1 MLGGRR
7 DTGGEYGSVYRE
19 LPRAGARAARPFC
32 APIDWTTGRGWFAG
46 GPTGARYFVG
56 VQIWPEMARSAMHSE
71 EEEEIGREGEG
82 EEREGGKKIKE
93 KERERKF

>member
-7 DTGGEYGSVYRE
+7 DAGGEDGSICRE
-19 LPRAGARAARPFC
+19 LPRAGTRVVQPFC
-32 APIDWTTGRGWFAG
+32 ASIDWTTGRGWFVG
-46 GPTGARYFVG
+46 GPTGARYFAG

-82 EEREGGKKIKE
+82 EEREREERKE

>member
-1 MLGGRR
+1 MDDATLEARTAR
-7 DTGGEYGSVYRE
+7 SVASYHE
-19 LPRAGARAARPFC
+19 LAHAARPFC

-82 EEREGGKKIKE
+82 EGEERQREERKE